1 MAHLEIDFYSK
12 ILQKQTAM
20 TVLLPEYP
28 AGGKP
33 LSETPVLT
41 LLHGLSDDHH
51 GWIRRTAIERYAEK
65 YGLVIVMPETLR
77 GFYVNVAIG
86 GYRYWDHVAKEVPAI
101 TRHMFGLAE
110 RRELNHVAGL
120 SMGGFGA
127 MKHALLQ
134 PERFATAASFSG
146 AVNLLLIP
154 SSQESA
160 HYFPGEGE
168 MLFGSK
174 EQLRDSDNDLLAL
187 LRRNHAAGVT
197 LPNFYTWCG
206 TEDELYPCTTS
217 FRDQC
222 RSLDIPLTYTE
233 GPGFHRWEYWEVCI
247 QNYLQWLADEHYL

>member
-12 ILQKQTAM
+12 VLQKQTAM

-28 AGGKP
+28 TGGKP
-33 LSETPVLT
+33 LRDTPVLT

-51 GWIRRTAIERYAEK
+51 GWIRRSSIERYAEK
-65 YGLVIVMPETLR
+65 YGLIVVMPETLR
-77 GFYVNVAIG
+77 GFYTNVAVG
-86 GYRYWDHVAKEVPAI
+86 GYRYWDHVSQEVPAI
-101 TRHMFGLAE
+101 ARHMFGLSD

-146 AVNLLLIP
+146 ALNLLLIP
-154 SSQESA
+154 SSEESD
-160 HYFPGEGE
+160 HFIPGEGE
-168 MLFGSK
+168 ALFGSAEK
-174 EQLRDSDNDLLAL
+174 LRDSDNDLLAL

-197 LPNFYTWCG
+197 LPHLYQWCG
-206 TEDELYPCTTS
+206 TEDELYPLNLT

-222 RSLDIPLTYTE
+222 RALGIPLEYFE
-233 GPGFHRWEYWEVCI
+233 GPGCHRWEYWDTWI
-247 QNYLQWLADEHYL
+247 QNYLKWLSDGKYI